1 MFKRLRLSAFA
12 FLLVFILA
20 PSAIAEQ
27 NVGRIYLPMN
37 VAESEKLIGPP
48 PAADS
53 EEHRTQMA
61 IVLWLQKTRTPQ
73 QVAFVEKPLNLERF
87 APLISTELVD
97 ADGRLLKT
105 TLDAIINEVRADY
118 DALKAIYGEP
128 RPFQADKRVH
138 PVGDPRP
145 VASYPSGHA
154 TRAMVYG
161 KILSDLF
168 PKHTD
173 DLMALAVEIGYGRVI
188 AGVHYPD
195 DVVAGQK
202 LGAAYAKTILAQPAY
217 AEAKRKILGS
227 D

>member
-1 MFKRLRLSAFA
+1 MFKRLRLPAFA
-12 FLLVFILA
+12 FFLVFILA
-20 PSAIAEQ
+20 LSAMAEQ
-27 NVGRIYLPMN
+27 NVGRIYLPMS
-37 VAESEKLIGPP
+37 VADSKELIGSP
-48 PAADS
+48 PAPDS

-87 APLISTELVD
+87 APFINTDLVN
-97 ADGRLLKT
+97 ADGRLLNT
-105 TLDAIINEVRADY
+105 TLDAIINEVRANY

-168 PKHTD
+168 PKHSD
-173 DLMALAVEIGYGRVI
+173 DLMALAVQIGYGRVI
-188 AGVHYPD
+188 AGVHYPK
-195 DVVAGQK
+195 DVIAGQT
-202 LGAAYAKTILAQPAY
+202 LGAAYADAILAQPTY

>member
-1 MFKRLRLSAFA
+1 
-12 FLLVFILA
+12 
-20 PSAIAEQ
+20 
-27 NVGRIYLPMN
+27 
-37 VAESEKLIGPP
+37 
-48 PAADS
+48 
-53 EEHRTQMA
+53 MA

-87 APLISTELVD
+87 ASLISAELVD
-97 ADGRLLKT
+97 VDGRLLKA

-128 RPFQADKRVH
+128 RPFQVDKRVR

-168 PKHTD
+168 PKHSD
-173 DLMALAVEIGYGRVI
+173 DLMALAVDIGYGRVI

-202 LGAAYAKTILAQPAY
+202 LGAAYADAILAQPTY
-217 AEAKRKILGS
+217 AEAKRRILGEE
-227 D
+227 